1 MLQNSVEILSNT
13 CLCSNFETCLS
24 YWGYLLAVNSQ
35 IYVKTSSLKCA
46 KTMFRNYQVQIMLRK
61 TGSFLKRIVVERAN
75 DDLCQKNVKNAG
87 PISAKPIDFQQNLPE
102 NNHKIRRYLPIAFRP
117 SLPLKIPAKTADFS
131 AILSPKNPAKFDF
144 FPQSI
149 RSPINV
155 KASVSNHQTSPT
167 QTSLKCCDLVVKY
180 LNQQRQCILTKSS
193 MSKVEKTMEESIC
206 SFPALV
212 YLNLTTLSTVKAYMY
227 LSIYKFPQI
236 TFKVIFY
243 IDIYL
248 AINMHIFGFRTMNL
262 VKTIPCYN

>member
-1 MLQNSVEILSNT
+1 MSKLRHWNVQKQCSETTRCRLCCEKLVHFWSVLLLKEQMMTSVRKMLKMLVRSAQNRLI
-13 CLCSNFETCLS
+13 
-24 YWGYLLAVNSQ
+24 
-35 IYVKTSSLKCA
+35 SSKIC
-46 KTMFRNYQVQIMLRK
+46 
-61 TGSFLKRIVVERAN
+61 
-75 DDLCQKNVKNAG
+75 
-87 PISAKPIDFQQNLPE
+87 PE

-117 SLPLKIPAKTADFS
+117 SFPLKIPAKTADFS

-180 LNQQRQCILTKSS
+180 LNQQRQWILTKSS

-212 YLNLTTLSTVKAYMY
+212 YLNLTTLPTVKAYMY

-262 VKTIPCYN
+262 VKTIPCYNYKYIYSIFKNFWSFSCDF